1 MRKKIRPVWLWLL
14 FLTLF
19 LGLIF
24 QSFPVKAQEQE
35 ELRLYSQSVVLMDG
49 LSGRILY
56 GKNAEQ
62 IRPMASTTKIMTCIL
77 ALENSGLDTEV
88 EISDRA
94 ASMPEVKLHA
104 GKGEKYRLEDLLYS
118 LMLESHNDTAVAI
131 AEAVG
136 GSVENFARKERV

>member
-49 LSGRILY
+49 LSQDASYMEKMQNRSVPCQHHEDHDLY
-56 GKNAEQ
+56 
-62 IRPMASTTKIMTCIL
+62 PC
-77 ALENSGLDTEV
+77 
-88 EISDRA
+88 
-94 ASMPEVKLHA
+94 P
-104 GKGEKYRLEDLLYS
+104 
-118 LMLESHNDTAVAI
+118 
-131 AEAVG
+131 
-136 GSVENFARKERV
+136 

>member
-62 IRPMASTTKIMTCIL
+62 KKRDGSPSH
-77 ALENSGLDTEV
+77 GQ
-88 EISDRA
+88 
-94 ASMPEVKLHA
+94 HH
-104 GKGEKYRLEDLLYS
+104 EDHDLYPCP
-118 LMLESHNDTAVAI
+118 
-131 AEAVG
+131 
-136 GSVENFARKERV
+136 

>member
-49 LSGRILY
+49 LSGLKVPWDTVGDKRRARI
-56 GKNAEQ
+56 
-62 IRPMASTTKIMTCIL
+62 
-77 ALENSGLDTEV
+77 
-88 EISDRA
+88 
-94 ASMPEVKLHA
+94 
-104 GKGEKYRLEDLLYS
+104 
-118 LMLESHNDTAVAI
+118 
-131 AEAVG
+131 
-136 GSVENFARKERV
+136 

>member
-35 ELRLYSQSVVLMDG
+35 ELRLYSQSAVLMDG

-56 GKNAEQ
+56 
-62 IRPMASTTKIMTCIL
+62 
-77 ALENSGLDTEV
+77 
-88 EISDRA
+88 
-94 ASMPEVKLHA
+94 
-104 GKGEKYRLEDLLYS
+104 
-118 LMLESHNDTAVAI
+118 
-131 AEAVG
+131 
-136 GSVENFARKERV
+136 

>member
-35 ELRLYSQSVVLMDG
+35 ELRLYSQSAVLMDG

-56 GKNAEQ
+56 GKKCRTDPSHGQ
-62 IRPMASTTKIMTCIL
+62 
-77 ALENSGLDTEV
+77 
-88 EISDRA
+88 
-94 ASMPEVKLHA
+94 HH
-104 GKGEKYRLEDLLYS
+104 EDHDLYPCP
-118 LMLESHNDTAVAI
+118 
-131 AEAVG
+131 
-136 GSVENFARKERV
+136 